1 MINLE
6 YGTREEIMNTLQQ
19 SFHSLMDTYKLEDIG
34 LFEEQGPNGEYYIGY
49 TINQNGGTY
58 MLHQTYKTNHEGQFG
73 LINKEWTIETDEPN
87 FDDKKG
93 YGSIEEAFQQLH

>member
-49 TINQNGGTY
+49 TLNQNGGTY
-58 MLHQTYKTNHEGQFG
+58 MLHQTYKTNHDGQFG
-73 LINKEWTIETDEPN
+73 LINKDWTIETDEPN

>member
-34 LFEEQGPNGEYYIGY
+34 LFEEQGPNGEYYMGY

-58 MLHQTYKTNHEGQFG
+58 MLHQTYKTNYDGQFG

>member
-1 MINLE
+1 MEN
-6 YGTREEIMNTLQQ
+6 GTREEIMNTLQQ

-34 LFEEQGPNGEYYIGY
+34 FFEEQGPNGEYYIGY

-58 MLHQTYKTNHEGQFG
+58 MLHQTYKTNHDGQFG
-73 LINKEWTIETDEPN
+73 LINKDWTIETDEPN
-87 FDDKKG
+87 FNDKKG

>member
-19 SFHSLMDTYKLEDIG
+19 SFHSLMNTYQLEDIG
-34 LFEEQGPNGEYYIGY
+34 LFEEQGPNGEYYMGY

-58 MLHQTYKTNHEGQFG
+58 MLHQTYKTNSDGQFA
-73 LINKEWTIETDEPN
+73 LITKEWTIETDEPN
-87 FDDKKG
+87 YDDKKG
-93 YGSIEEAFQQLH
+93 YVSIEEAFQHLQ